1 MTDKTKPTNA
11 LVETRRDIEA
21 MTTEFAKALPR
32 QMPSERFVRT
42 VNTAIQLNPDLAAA
56 DRRSLMAACMK
67 AAQDGLL
74 PDGREGALV
83 VYNTKIKVK
92 DGNGREVERWMPTVQ
107 WTPMV
112 AGLMK
117 KARNSGEIAGIS
129 ASVVFRHDHFKLIKG
144 DDEKFEHEPNLD
156 VDDEELVESNAR
168 GAYCIISLK
177 DGTKIRSWR
186 NRNQIQTARSQS
198 KAQNS
203 LMWTK
208 FWEEGWCKVAIRH
221 ACKFAPSSADKE
233 GHDAFMRAA
242 ERDDDTYDFGRTA
255 ASAKDV
261 TPKADAPTRSS
272 LDRLLDAK
280 EVAGQVTGQPYDQD
294 TGEVDD
300 QPATATEKPK
310 DERRASRAP
319 ETPVA
324 ATSAPSEP
332 QAQTDDPSAYDAPAG
347 GDLLGAVAPEPE
359 PKVALRLPKT
369 KKAKDLPLSEASSTL
384 LDYARQCEGEV
395 GAAWITEAKDLN
407 PWVKDHSATFETLS
421 YLYGE
426 CMRQDKPA
434 TGEGGA

>member
-1 MTDKTKPTNA
+1 MTDKPKPGNA

-83 VYNTKIKVK
+83 IYNTKTKVK
-92 DGNGREVERWMPTVQ
+92 DGNGREVERWVPAVQ
-107 WTPMV
+107 WMPMV

-156 VDDEELVESNAR
+156 VDDAELTEANAR
-168 GAYCIISLK
+168 GAYCIISLR

-186 NRNQIQTARSQS
+186 NRNQIQTARSVS
-198 KAQNS
+198 KAANS

-233 GHDAFMRAA
+233 GHDAFMQAA
-242 ERDDDTYDFGRTA
+242 TRDDDTYDFGRTA
-255 ASAKDV
+255 AAAKDV
-261 TPKADAPTRSS
+261 TPTTGGSPRSS

-280 EVAGQVTGQPYDQD
+280 EVAGQVTGQSYDQD
-294 TGEVDD
+294 TGEVDER
-300 QPATATEKPK
+300 PAAAPGRPK

-319 ETPVA
+319 ETPA
-324 ATSAPSEP
+324 EPTSAPSEP
-332 QAQTDDPSAYDAPAG
+332 QAQTDDPSAYDGPDG
-347 GDLLGAVAPEPE
+347 GDLLGNATIDLEPT
-359 PKVALRLPKT
+359 VALRLPKT
-369 KKAKDLPLSEASSTL
+369 KKARDLPLTEACNSL
-384 LDYARQCEGEV
+384 LGYARDCDGEA
-395 GAAWITEAKDLN
+395 GAAWITEALALN
-407 PWVKDHSATFETLS
+407 PWVRDHTVTFEMLS

-426 CMRQDKPA
+426 CMRPDETVA
-434 TGEGGA
+434 GDGAP

>member
-1 MTDKTKPTNA
+1 MIEKPDTKD
-11 LVETRRDIEA
+11 LIVDTRRDINA

-42 VNTAIQLNPDLAAA
+42 VNTAIQLNPDLATA

-83 VYNTKIKVK
+83 IYNTKTKVK
-92 DGNGREVERWMPTVQ
+92 EPNGREVERWVPAVQ
-107 WTPMV
+107 WMPMV

-144 DDEKFEHEPNLD
+144 DDERFEHEPNLD
-156 VDDEELVESNAR
+156 VDDSELTEANAR

-186 NRNQIQTARSQS
+186 NRNQIQTARSVS
-198 KAQNS
+198 KAGNS

-233 GHDAFMRAA
+233 GHDAFMQAA
-242 ERDDDTYDFGRTA
+242 TRDDETYDFSRG

-261 TPKADAPTRSS
+261 TPQAGAARSS

-280 EVAGQVTGQPYDQD
+280 EVAGQVAGQSYDQD
-294 TGEVDD
+294 TGEVNEP
-300 QPATATEKPK
+300 PAAAPGKPK

-319 ETPVA
+319 QAPTEP
-324 ATSAPSEP
+324 TSAPSEP
-332 QAQTDDPSAYDAPAG
+332 QAPGDDPSTYDAQDER
-347 GDLLGAVAPEPE
+347 DLLGVPQEPE
-359 PKVALRLPKT
+359 ATVALRLPKT
-369 KKAKDLPLSEASSTL
+369 KKAKDLPLAEACNVL
-384 LDYARQCEGEV
+384 LGYARQCDGPA
-395 GAAWITEAKDLN
+395 GAAWITEALELN
-407 PWVKDHSATFETLS
+407 PWVKDQAATFETLS

-426 CMRQDKPA
+426 CMRPDETAPA
-434 TGEGGA
+434 EGEP

>member
-1 MTDKTKPTNA
+1 MTDKPKPGNA

-42 VNTAIQLNPDLAAA
+42 VNTAIQLNPALAAA

-83 VYNTKIKVK
+83 IYNTKTKVQE
-92 DGNGREVERWMPTVQ
+92 NGREVERWVKNVQ
-107 WTPMV
+107 WSPMV

-129 ASVVFRHDHFKLIKG
+129 ASVVFRHDHFKLVKG
-144 DDEKFEHEPNLD
+144 DDERFEHEPNLD
-156 VDDEELVESNAR
+156 VDDAELVEANAR

-186 NRNQIQTARSQS
+186 NRNQIQLARGQS
-198 KAQNS
+198 KAQDS

-255 ASAKDV
+255 AAAKDV
-261 TPKADAPTRSS
+261 TPPPEGPARSS

-280 EVAGQVTGQPYDQD
+280 EVAGQVTGQSYDQD
-294 TGEVDD
+294 TGEVDERHA
-300 QPATATEKPK
+300 QAQGRPK

-319 ETPVA
+319 ETPA
-324 ATSAPSEP
+324 ELTSAPSEP
-332 QAQTDDPSAYDAPAG
+332 QAPADDPSAYDGPDG
-347 GDLLGAVAPEPE
+347 GDLLGDVPPDFEPT
-359 PKVALRLPKT
+359 VALRLPKT
-369 KKAKDLPLSEASSTL
+369 KRAKDLPLTEACNVL
-384 LDYARQCEGEV
+384 LGYARQCDGEA
-395 GAAWITEAKDLN
+395 GAEWITEALEAN
-407 PWVKDHSATFETLS
+407 PWVKGHPATYETLS

-426 CMRQDKPA
+426 CMRPDETA
-434 TGEGGA
+434 GGEGGS

>member
-1 MTDKTKPTNA
+1 MTDKPKPGNA

-83 VYNTKIKVK
+83 IYNTKTKIKEP
-92 DGNGREVERWMPTVQ
+92 NGREVERWVPAVQ
-107 WTPMV
+107 WMPMV

-156 VDDEELVESNAR
+156 VDDADLTEANAR

-186 NRNQIQTARSQS
+186 NRNQIQLARSVS
-198 KAQNS
+198 KAGNS

-233 GHDAFMRAA
+233 GHDAFMQAA
-242 ERDDDTYDFGRTA
+242 TRDDETYDFGRN
-255 ASAKDV
+255 AKDV
-261 TPKADAPTRSS
+261 TQSAEKVVGRSS

-280 EVAGQVTGQPYDQD
+280 EVAGHVTGQSYDQE
-294 TGEVDD
+294 TGEVDEAPS
-300 QPATATEKPK
+300 QAPQRPK

-319 ETPVA
+319 ETPA
-324 ATSAPSEP
+324 EPTSSPSEP
-332 QAQTDDPSAYDAPAG
+332 WAQTDDPSAYDGQDG

-359 PKVALRLPKT
+359 ATVALRLPKA
-369 KKAKDLPLSEASSTL
+369 KRAKDLPLSEACNVL
-384 LDYARQCEGEV
+384 LGYARQCDGEA
-395 GAAWITEAKDLN
+395 GAEWIAEAKDLN
-407 PWVKDHSATFETLS
+407 PWVKDHTATFETLS

-426 CMRQDKPA
+426 CMRPDETVAGDDVP
-434 TGEGGA
+434 

>member
-1 MTDKTKPTNA
+1 MTEKPKPANA

-83 VYNTKIKVK
+83 IYNTKLKVK
-92 DGNGREVERWMPTVQ
+92 DTNGREVERWVPTVQ

-144 DDEKFEHEPNLD
+144 DDERFEHEPNLD
-156 VDDEELVESNAR
+156 VDDAELVEANAR

-255 ASAKDV
+255 AAAKDV
-261 TPKADAPTRSS
+261 TPPAGATGRSS

-280 EVAGQVTGQPYDQD
+280 EVAGEVTGQTYDHE
-294 TGEVDD
+294 TGEVD
-300 QPATATEKPK
+300 QLPAQAPEKPK
-310 DERRASRAP
+310 DERRGSRAP
-319 ETPVA
+319 ETPA
-324 ATSAPSEP
+324 DTGSAPSE
-332 QAQTDDPSAYDAPAG
+332 QQTPAGDDPAVDPGTPDNRDPLSIAGLKGLAALDVLRMGIEQAPTAAGADA
-347 GDLLGAVAPEPE
+347 LLVTYADRIKALP
-359 PKVALRLPKT
+359 PKQLAELQKIVTDKIEAEAALR
-369 KKAKDLPLSEASSTL
+369 
-384 LDYARQCEGEV
+384 
-395 GAAWITEAKDLN
+395 
-407 PWVKDHSATFETLS
+407 
-421 YLYGE
+421 
-426 CMRQDKPA
+426 
-434 TGEGGA
+434 GGA